1 MSAIVVKRL
10 IEEAFT
16 EGVIEE
22 GSMLGVTGRAGIT
35 GKKPELIMEYSQKY
49 FKETLFVSDALA
61 MGAAMMARCMN
72 SLGTPKNP
80 VGGCQGGPCILGPK
94 EKTPEKG
101 ITNNSNKIIINCRS
115 FFMAFAR

>member
-1 MSAIVVKRL
+1 MLHLDHISALVVKRL
-10 IEEAFT
+10 IEEAFN

-49 FKETLFVSDALA
+49 FNDTLFVSDALA

-80 VGGCQGGPCILGPK
+80 VGGCQGGKCILGPRRKLQNK
-94 EKTPEKG
+94 E
-101 ITNNSNKIIINCRS
+101 
-115 FFMAFAR
+115 